1 MLDNTNKEQDL
12 KPTFFLVAFIALFFV
27 IITFLVLFVLF
38 IFFVVFFFLFYFFT
52 FPIRALV
59 SVKSKLR
66 STHLQLTG

>member
-12 KPTFFLVAFIALFFV
+12 KLTFFLVAFIALFFV

-52 FPIRALV
+52 FPIRVLV